1 MGGMPPEMMGGMP
14 PESAMG
20 GIGAL
25 PTDQGPAPDMGAP
38 VMMAAGGYVQSFS
51 EGSDEDGVTPAGDT
65 SSYASSFSPDVVN
78 NARQYVLN
86 TLSKQPIAAPDLA
99 TEVEKRTP
107 LYEKLLGVDKNLSQA
122 QILFE
127 LGQRAFNYGA
137 NVDDQ
142 GRPLYGSQM
151 ARLAGAVR
159 TLPGAV
165 GNIAGQMEQQKRAVR
180 SAALQATEK
189 DIQTIREQN
198 AKLVESQRKTY
209 TDILKS
215 SNMSLFGK
223 GDWQWNVVNK
233 PGLLSSWVENKT
245 SPEQDT
251 LIESAI
257 TELGRPRIET
267 RKDPVTGND
276 YQVSIPGV
284 LPPFVKE
291 AIALKGFDTSGGSA
305 GTTQKPRGSGAP
317 MPAEAPGQVY
327 PEGDLSYLE
336 GKDPGPRINVNEF
349 PGMPQDTSR
358 RPAASVYKNQ
368 ADPLKVNPGLQNYYE
383 DPQKRKTLYN
393 QSVGTGLVPGITST
407 AYGIPLV
414 GSFLGE
420 DAAELSA
427 KRKNLEN
434 VGLNIS
440 KGVAQNPRFAEG
452 ERNFIQ
458 NTLQLLPTYFDR
470 PQAYAQ
476 RVFAFDS
483 YLLGLQEEALK
494 NSYNTQLPADV
505 RQAARAKSADI
516 HSVRMNVGAPIR
528 IQDANDP
535 RVLQLPSGTYYL
547 FQDKDVYQKE

>member
-1 MGGMPPEMMGGMP
+1 MLE
-14 PESAMG
+14 
-20 GIGAL
+20 
-25 PTDQGPAPDMGAP
+25 T
-38 VMMAAGGYVQSFS
+38 
-51 EGSDEDGVTPAGDT
+51 
-65 SSYASSFSPDVVN
+65 
-78 NARQYVLN
+78 
-86 TLSKQPIAAPDLA
+86 
-99 TEVEKRTP
+99 KR
-107 LYEKLLGVDKNLSQA
+107 KNLADIIKSSGNSIFSKSDWDLKVLTQPGIMDAYA
-122 QILFE
+122 Q
-127 LGQRAFNYGA
+127 GQTT
-137 NVDDQ
+137 DDQ
-142 GRPLYGSQM
+142 DQLIE
-151 ARLAGAVR
+151 AAI
-159 TLPGAV
+159 T
-165 GNIAGQMEQQKRAVR
+165 KR
-180 SAALQATEK
+180 SA
-189 DIQTIREQN
+189 
-198 AKLVESQRKTY
+198 
-209 TDILKS
+209 
-215 SNMSLFGK
+215 
-223 GDWQWNVVNK
+223 
-233 PGLLSSWVENKT
+233 
-245 SPEQDT
+245 
-251 LIESAI
+251 
-257 TELGRPRIET
+257 PRIET

-276 YQVSIPGV
+276 FQVTIPGV
-284 LPPFVKE
+284 LPPRVQKAVAE
-291 AIALKGFDTSGGSA
+291 RNKLGGKRPTTPSENAPADLTGITQPTEGGVVQPTA
-305 GTTQKPRGSGAP
+305 GRTAAP
-317 MPAEAPGQVY
+317 KQPTG
-327 PEGDLSYLE
+327 
-336 GKDPGPRINVNEF
+336 
-349 PGMPQDTSR
+349 
-358 RPAASVYKNQ
+358 VYKNQ
-368 ADPLKVNPGLQNYYE
+368 TDPLKVNPGLQNYYE

-505 RQAARAKSADI
+505 RQAARAKVADI

-547 FQDKDVYQKE
+547 FQDKDIYQKE